1 MSDRGRR
8 DFLTMLTAGGSLMA
22 AGARSSGAETG
33 AGDARPNILW
43 VTCEDIGPHLGCYGD
58 AAARTPVLD
67 RLAQEGV
74 RYETAWSTCPVCAP
88 ARTTIITGVYA
99 GATGGEH
106 MRSMVPLP
114 ESIRMFPEYLRD
126 AGYYCTNNRKE
137 DYNHPKDR
145 QVWDESSRNGH
156 WKNRQPGQPFFA
168 VFNATMTHESKI
180 RSRPHTLVTDPA
192 AVRVPAY
199 HPDTPEVRHDW
210 AQYHDNIADMDT
222 WAGQRLEEIKQAGLW
237 DDTIIVFFGDHGSGM
252 PRGKRYPG
260 DSGLLVPLIVRV
272 PEKYRHLVPDDYST
286 GGTSDR
292 LVGFI
297 DLAPTMLSLAGVRP
311 PEHMDGHAFMGQ
323 YTGEPPEY
331 LYGFRGRMDER
342 IDLVR
347 SVRDQRYL
355 YMRNYLPHRPH
366 GQHVAYQFVTPT
378 TRIWKEM
385 YDKGELTP
393 EQSHFWEVREPEE
406 LYDLE
411 ADPDEVHSLAGSAE
425 HREVLERFRAEHRRK
440 TFEIRDVLFV
450 PEGELARIAA
460 EQPPYTYGHDDAQ
473 YPLQEVLEI
482 ADAASRRDDASIP
495 KLLQAS
501 ESAHATI
508 RYWAGTGLLVRGR
521 DAVRKHADV
530 LRRLLEDESPVA
542 RVPAAEALARYGD
555 AADQKRAVDALLWAA
570 NTENVHSHTAVA
582 ALNAIDALEELP
594 ESVVDAVGELPTK
607 DPRIKRGGGYVGRL
621 VEDITKDE

>member
-1 MSDRGRR
+1 
-8 DFLTMLTAGGSLMA
+8 MA
-22 AGARSSGAETG
+22 AGARSSAAETG
-33 AGDARPNILW
+33 AGGDRPNILW
-43 VTCEDIGPHLGCYGD
+43 VSCEDIGPHLGCYGD

-67 RLAQEGV
+67 QLAREGV
-74 RYETAWSTCPVCAP
+74 KYETAWSTCPVCAP
-88 ARTTIITGVYA
+88 ARTNIITGVYA

-106 MRSMVPLP
+106 MRSLVPLP
-114 ESIRMFPEYLRD
+114 DSIRMFPEYLRD

-145 QVWDESSRNGH
+145 QVWDESSGNGH

-180 RSRPHTLVTDPA
+180 RSRPHELKTDPA

-237 DDTIIVFFGDHGSGM
+237 DDTVVVFFGDHGSGM
-252 PRGKRYPG
+252 PRSKRYPG
-260 DSGLLVPLIVRV
+260 DSGLLVPMIVRV
-272 PEKYRHLVPDDYST
+272 PEKFGHLVPDDYST

-311 PEHMDGHAFMGQ
+311 PEHMQGHAFMGQ
-323 YTGEPPEY
+323 YADEPPEY

-347 SVRDQRYL
+347 SLRDQRYL

-366 GQHVAYQFVTPT
+366 GQHVSYQFQTRT
-378 TRIWKEM
+378 TSLWKEM
-385 YDKGELTP
+385 YDRGELNP
-393 EQSHFWEVREPEE
+393 EQCGFWDERVPEE

-411 ADPDEVHSLAGSAE
+411 ADPDEVHNLAGSAG
-425 HREVLERFRAEHRRK
+425 HRAVLERFREEHRRK
-440 TFEIRDVLFV
+440 TLEIRDVLFV

-473 YPLQEVLEI
+473 YPLEEVLEI

-495 KLLQAS
+495 KLVQAS

-521 DAVRKHADV
+521 DAVGKHADV
-530 LRRLLEDESPVA
+530 LRRLLEDETPVV
-542 RVPAAEALARYGD
+542 RVPAAEALGRYGD
-555 AADQKRAVDALLWAA
+555 AADRKRAVEALLWAA
-570 NTENVHSHTAVA
+570 NTDNVHSHTAVA
-582 ALNAIDALEELP
+582 ALNAIDALEGPP
-594 ESVVDAVGELPTK
+594 ESVVAAVGELPTK
-607 DPRIKRGGGYVGRL
+607 DPRIKRGGGYVRRL
-621 VEDITKDE
+621 VGDIAKGE